1 MNIIANIGLGDGIGL
16 DDVFFMAAGVASVIG
31 ALRLM
36 LGGILKRTTQF
47 LDWQDRF
54 QRDWEGEPAVPGRD
68 AVPGVMERL
77 NAIDGEF
84 KRNGGST
91 LKDQI
96 VRTSESVE
104 RLAEQVAI
112 IESRQLEI
120 AERLDG
126 HARTLE
132 NHLHGPGRSGLD
144 PAL

>member
-1 MNIIANIGLGDGIGL
+1 MSIIADIGLGDGVGI
-16 DDVFFMAAGVASVIG
+16 DDVFFVAAGVASVLA

-36 LGGILKRTTQF
+36 LGGIIKRTTHF
-47 LDWQDRF
+47 LDWQDKF

-84 KRNGGST
+84 KRNGGAT

-96 VRTSESVE
+96 VKTSEAVE

-126 HARTLE
+126 H
-132 NHLHGPGRSGLD
+132 LHGPGRVN
-144 PAL
+144 PVV